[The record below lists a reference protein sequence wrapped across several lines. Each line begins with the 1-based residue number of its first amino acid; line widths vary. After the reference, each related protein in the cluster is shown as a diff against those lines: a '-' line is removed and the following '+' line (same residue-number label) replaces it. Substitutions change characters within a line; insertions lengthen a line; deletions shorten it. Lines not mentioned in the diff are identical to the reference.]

1 MAHQNDHSGII
12 SAMREHVL
20 QSYQTAIAANREGFI
35 QGDDM
40 ATSEYIYPNQM
51 EDAIN
56 IVNMFYYKKC
66 RVISI
71 QKKTKIGADGLM
83 IAIATLIT
91 THIDDKFVVNRNNVR
106 FFTGMSN
113 TDWEKDMIRKAPSC
127 FKDKIFHHGKLKR
140 LSKKELQNISNS
152 LIIIDEIDTG
162 TAEGSVLHNLL
173 KDSGILDVKHMEEH
187 NNLFL
192 FISATMIKELYALY
206 SWGGLHERYKMT
218 IPASYIGHKDFL
230 HMEIIQDYYDLGN
243 RENADRWVREDIIEN
258 YGNDYRVHIVRVKGD
273 KGKGKGCAD
282 MVQDACIRKGV
293 LFKNHT
299 SKDRLSPEEIS
310 SLFKEPLKQH
320 IVLGIKGLFRRANLI
335 PNSWKLRIGA
345 THELW
350 TKTID
355 NNVQIQGL
363 PGRMSGYWRDVIE
376 GRHKTGPYR
385 TSRKAIEEY
394 ENAYENP
401 FGANDYQSSGFKKK
415 KGKVFAKPTMLAAKN
430 IPNLNPVNFPV
441 VEDKT
446 DEKLYRIYK
455 SEETMRCVLLEL
467 FKHPY
472 NHTFSKNKEGFI
484 IATITTNQTVLKL
497 CDAIKAVD
505 TTAGLKHVD
514 ARKKPAPRRVWPCYK
529 DTKDKST
536 LYFLVLVDPQTVSQ
550 EELKNV
556 DAKYPEHIIIQ

>member
-1 MAHQNDHSGII
+1 MALQNEII
-12 SAMREHVL
+12 SSRREDVL
-20 QSYQTAIAANREGFI
+20 QSYKSAIATNYRLFKE
-35 QGDDM
+35 GDDT

-51 EDAIN
+51 EDAFN
-56 IVNMFYYKKC
+56 IVNMFYQKKC

-71 QKKTKIGADGLM
+71 QKKTKVGADGLM
-83 IAIATLIT
+83 IEIAKLLT
-91 THIDDKFVVNRNNVR
+91 THIDDEFVVNSNNVR
-106 FFTGMSN
+106 ILTGMSN
-113 TDWEKDMIRKAPSC
+113 AGWEKDMICKAPSC
-127 FKDKIFHHGKLKR
+127 FKDKIFHHGKLKQ
-140 LSKKELQNISNS
+140 SKKDLQNISNS

-162 TAEGSVLHNLL
+162 DKEKQVLHTLL

-187 NNLFL
+187 NNLFV
-192 FISATMIKELYALY
+192 FISATMIKELYDLY
-206 SWGGLHERYKMT
+206 SWGELHELYKMT

-230 HMEIIQDYYDLGN
+230 EKKIIKEFYSLN
-243 RENADRWVREDIIEN
+243 KKENADKWVREDIIEN
-258 YGNDYRVHIVRVKGD
+258 YGNDYRVHIVRVNENNVG
-273 KGKGKGCAD
+273 

-385 TSRKAIEEY
+385 TSIKAIEEY

-401 FGANDYQSSGFKKK
+401 FGANDYQCAGFKKK

-441 VEDKT
+441 VEDKI

-467 FKHPY
+467 YKHPY
-472 NHTFSKNKEGFI
+472 NHTFPKNKEGFI

-550 EELKNV
+550 EELTNV
-556 DAKYPEHIIIQ
+556 DTKYPEHIIIQ